1 MNRRK
6 QEATLTNNYIID
18 NHSKLLNLRLGG
30 KSFEYINT
38 PLEILNSTQKNDEYG
53 EKFFLMLPARGAA
66 LLYVV
71 WYIVLIIIIVFYYFF
86 FYLLFILL
94 LFLGR
99 LCFYL
104 W

>member
-1 MNRRK
+1 MNRRN
-6 QEATLTNNYIID
+6 QDATLTNNYIIG

-53 EKFFLMLPARGAA
+53 EKFFLMLPPARGAA

-71 WYIVLIIIIVFYYFF
+71 WYSVNNNYCFLLFF
-86 FYLLFILL
+86 FLSS
-94 LFLGR
+94 
-99 LCFYL
+99 FYPPSFFR
-104 W
+104 

>member
-6 QEATLTNNYIID
+6 QEATLTNNYIIG

-71 WYIVLIIIIVFYYFF
+71 WYSVDNNYCFLLFF
-86 FYLLFILL
+86 FLSS
-94 LFLGR
+94 
-99 LCFYL
+99 FYPPSFFR
-104 W
+104 